1 MPLLFYIAVIL
12 GAIGVYLTLPH
23 GRSIARIGPLIALA
37 GIGLGLAAALG
48 AIPVGS
54 DDGAIA
60 PLELVHMGLFTLIT
74 AAAGVRVITHTRPVY
89 SALYFVLVVL
99 SSAGML
105 VLLEAEFMAFAMVII
120 YGGAILI
127 TYMFVIMLATL
138 PQSENDTDSSPV
150 SDRFAREPGMAAL
163 MGFVLIAVV
172 GSVIF
177 NSYKVDDTGKAT
189 EQIANRAFK
198 NANTLDASRKLP
210 GKIKIDDPNENTR
223 RVTQLERLLRSSDRE
238 NPIANDEHVF
248 RIDRDGKPFPVAYVG
263 ISEGVQLREVEI
275 DEAVLREFV
284 SNIDRVGLNLF
295 EGHTLGIELAGVIL
309 LLSMVGAIVIARQK
323 VPEKSDLPD

>member
-12 GAIGVYLTLPH
+12 GAVGVYLTLPH
-23 GRSIARIGPLIALA
+23 GRSIARIGPLLALA

-48 AIPVGS
+48 AIPLGS
-54 DDGAIA
+54 EEGDIA
-60 PLELVHMGLFTLIT
+60 PLELIHMGLFTLIS

-138 PQSENDTDSSPV
+138 PQSESETDSSPV
-150 SDRFAREPGMAAL
+150 SDRFAREPGMAVL
-163 MGFVLIAVV
+163 MGFVLIAVI

-177 NSYKVDDTGKAT
+177 NGNSTLADEDGRPRTIQNTAFRDAQAT
-189 EQIANRAFK
+189 EAA
-198 NANTLDASRKLP
+198 RKLP
-210 GKIKIDDPNENTR
+210 GKIKIDDPSENTR
-223 RVTQLERLLRSSDRE
+223 RVTQLERLLRA
-238 NPIANDEHVF
+238 NGQITNDEHVF
-248 RIDRDGKPFPVAYVG
+248 AIDQAAANPVAKVG
-263 ISEGVQLREVEI
+263 ISEGAKPREVVI
-275 DEAVLREFV
+275 GEAVLGQFV
-284 SNIDRVGLNLF
+284 ANIDRVGLNLF